1 MLSGALL
8 EDAVLF
14 NATRKI
20 ANPPDKVLFLGMM
33 AGFWVGLG
41 GLAAVSAAG
50 GVPEAVRSEWVSLPK
65 FLIGTFFA
73 FGLHFIVMFGGDL
86 FTGNTMVLAIGYY
99 NRVISLRS
107 LLLNW
112 FIVYIGNWA
121 GTLLVAYFFGYLT
134 GLFDH
139 HQYRSFLNELV
150 HTKLESLSWGEIFLR
165 AIPANTMVCMAY
177 MLGIAARGASG
188 KIIALWFPVVMFVV
202 AGFEHCVANMFF
214 TSLSLM
220 YGAESSIGRLWYNQ
234 SAAVCGNVVG
244 GTIFIGLTAHLMNHW
259 KSPISGSRA
268 AGTLMA
274 HDVES
279 TRRARDSDLQPTED
293 NKCPSRTSHIPATDE
308 KTKQA
313 RSNRESRGYNGATVS
328 DAYGD
333 NTGTDEGVPNF
344 QQSTVTETD
353 RPNTSNRHA
362 VTILERFTSWISGRH
377 NHQGK
382 QPDPARMV

>member
-1 MLSGALL
+1 
-8 EDAVLF
+8 
-14 NATRKI
+14 
-20 ANPPDKVLFLGMM
+20 
-33 AGFWVGLG
+33 
-41 GLAAVSAAG
+41 
-50 GVPEAVRSEWVSLPK
+50 
-65 FLIGTFFA
+65 
-73 FGLHFIVMFGGDL
+73 
-86 FTGNTMVLAIGYY
+86 
-99 NRVISLRS
+99 
-107 LLLNW
+107 
-112 FIVYIGNWA
+112 
-121 GTLLVAYFFGYLT
+121 
-134 GLFDH
+134 
-139 HQYRSFLNELV
+139 
-150 HTKLESLSWGEIFLR
+150 
-165 AIPANTMVCMAY
+165 MVCMAY

-202 AGFEHCVANMFF
+202 AGFEHCVANSEFACCLMFFKLTLTTVFF

-313 RSNRESRGYNGATVS
+313 RSNCESRGYNGATVS

-333 NTGTDEGVPNF
+333 NTSTNEGVPNF